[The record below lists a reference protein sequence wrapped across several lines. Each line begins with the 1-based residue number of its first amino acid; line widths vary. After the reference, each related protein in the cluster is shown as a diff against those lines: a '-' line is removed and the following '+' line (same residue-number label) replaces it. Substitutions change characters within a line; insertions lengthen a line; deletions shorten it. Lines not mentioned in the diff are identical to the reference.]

1 MCLAQLIDIIVI
13 RATFF
18 FNLQRNN
25 VEKRCCTYYHKPQTL
40 PRNKILLLQVE
51 NLLRHALQLA
61 TTKLCC
67 VAIFEVGCNMCN
79 NAFQL
84 LQQFVAHI
92 TSLLLHYSLF
102 PSLLTETLF

>member
-51 NLLRHALQLA
+51 NLLPHAA
-61 TTKLCC
+61 ST
-67 VAIFEVGCNMCN
+67 CN
-79 NAFQL
+79 NEIVL
-84 LQQFVAHI
+84 RGDI
-92 TSLLLHYSLF
+92 
-102 PSLLTETLF
+102 